1 MRSNSTSLII
11 IFLASATFS
20 GGEIYF
26 LLGQKN
32 FLLPRLKDC
41 RGREFFCK
49 ASGIFCKA
57 FRKFCS
63 ACRFSLF
70 GMGLLSVAMRD
81 VNSRGLIPLTR
92 SGSSPTL
99 GEEHRAV
106 CPNAESYYSHS

>member
-1 MRSNSTSLII
+1 MRPNSTSLII
-11 IFLASATFS
+11 IFPRFSTFPRR
-20 GGEIYF
+20 EIYF
-26 LLGQKN
+26 PLGRKN

-41 RGREFFCK
+41 RGRGFFCK

-81 VNSRGLIPLTR
+81 VNSRGGHTPHPFRELPYLR
-92 SGSSPTL
+92 GAAPYGLS
-99 GEEHRAV
+99 ER
-106 CPNAESYYSHS
+106 